1 MLLSYGESLFT
12 WSDETDVDFTNWDQD
27 EPNGA
32 VSKTKLYTL
41 WQFAGSIQLPQPL

>member
-1 MLLSYGESLFT
+1 MLLSWGESLFT

-32 VSKTKLYTL
+32 VSEKSNKPNG
-41 WQFAGSIQLPQPL
+41 GSVGQQSITPPL